1 MILPYLDSI
10 RWATLCIIEIKKEKA
25 SNFETAWKKIW
36 KRKRSFRCI
45 VIRSFGLSNKQTLT
59 VRTCANF
66 FYSSPFAKYSGAI
79 MQIFINTRNNNER
92 KCAKGA
98 VVASRVLFVWFTGS
112 RVAKFVTRGN
122 WRQAS
127 SRTTFFSSISR
138 PFRLLFNANSEELC
152 RPCSLY
158 NGEDLY
164 AILLRHRESLSLSLS
179 LATLPSQISV
189 KLNSK

>member
-10 RWATLCIIEIKKEKA
+10 HWATLCIIEIKKEKA

-36 KRKRSFRCI
+36 KRKRSI
-45 VIRSFGLSNKQTLT
+45 VIRNFGLSNKQTLT

-138 PFRLLFNANSEELC
+138 PFRLLFNANNEELC

-164 AILLRHRESLSLSLS
+164 AILLRHRESLSLSLLQPSPLKS
-179 LATLPSQISV
+179 L
-189 KLNSK
+189 

>member
-1 MILPYLDSI
+1 MHNRDKKRKSVQFWNSVKENL
-10 RWATLCIIEIKKEKA
+10 KKEKKL
-25 SNFETAWKKIW
+25 SMHRNSQLG
-36 KRKRSFRCI
+36 SF
-45 VIRSFGLSNKQTLT
+45 KQTNT
-59 VRTCANF
+59 HRIRTCANF

-92 KCAKGA
+92 KCTKGA

-179 LATLPSQISV
+179 LLQPSPLKS
-189 KLNSK
+189 L